1 MIVWLFRYFFIR
13 WCEKPKCMTLSPH
26 PWTIFFCVPWSF
38 LCLKSFL
45 CLFLKSHFH
54 LSLCRSLE
62 EAVRVVRTVHQLG
75 EAVGGA
81 RQAGSK
87 IGRTYQFHLESL
99 SNQGPKGKSQARQV
113 GLLGGLLWRKV
124 KSGLA
129 SSATRSGRTW
139 LMLWVWNMSVL
150 AGQRGSGFACA
161 HSPSKGM
168 NTGGNCTSRN
178 SSRSMPMKLF
188 LRVSTWRQAID
199 EFICIFLIL
208 HMYSYVFHFSMIHG
222 CINVLMYYV
231 FMYVLFI
238 YLMYFVLSK
247 INYSCLII
255 FILVHHPVM
264 VYLIVDFIIYNQ
276 IWIYRYTYNHI
287 IIYHYNLKYIIYN
300 DIMIFTYL
308 LSIYLT
314 LFFVDI

>member
-1 MIVWLFRYFFIR
+1 MDKLQCMINLFSADIAISDLRLLIYSKQIMERSKYDLIVGQWIRQCHPNPWPFQDYYQITQNLICDIWYICNYIIIWLFDVWLFRYFFIR

-38 LCLKSFL
+38 LCL
-45 CLFLKSHFH
+45 FLKSQ
-54 LSLCRSLE
+54 SLWRSLE
-62 EAVRVVRTVHQLG
+62 EAVRVVRTVHQVG

-99 SNQGPKGKSQARQV
+99 SNQGPKGESQARQV
-113 GLLGGLLWRKV
+113 GLIGGLLWSKM

-161 HSPSKGM
+161 HFPSKGI
-168 NTGGNCTSRN
+168 NTGRNCRIRN
-178 SSRSMPMKLF
+178 SSRSGSMKLF
-188 LRVSTWRQAID
+188 LRLSTWRQAID
-199 EFICIFLIL
+199 EFICNFLIL
-208 HMYSYVFHFSMIHG
+208 HMYSIILMFFIFPWSAG
-222 CINVLMYYV
+222 VLMYYV

-238 YLMYFVLSK
+238 YLMYFVFL
-247 INYSCLII
+247 YC
-255 FILVHHPVM
+255 P
-264 VYLIVDFIIYNQ
+264 
-276 IWIYRYTYNHI
+276 R
-287 IIYHYNLKYIIYN
+287 
-300 DIMIFTYL
+300 
-308 LSIYLT
+308 
-314 LFFVDI
+314 